1 MRKIIAPY
9 IFKQRA
15 TWNRVSHT
23 ATLFVV
29 ALFLSG
35 ITFSCQSEPANKEE
49 VLTAETL
56 ADLEQITPLSEEE
69 GARLLKQHCYS
80 CHNPESASHDDMLA
94 PPLAGIKNK
103 YQQLYPDRNVFV
115 QRLATFTVTPTKENA
130 VMRGPI
136 RRFGLMPPVSLPLA
150 EVQQLAAFIYDN
162 DLPVPAWF
170 PEHFEEQHGE
180 AW

>member
-1 MRKIIAPY
+1 MQKIIAQLMTS
-9 IFKQRA
+9 QRA
-15 TWNRVSHT
+15 IWGKVGNTTSLL
-23 ATLFVV
+23 AI
-29 ALFLSG
+29 ALFLMG

-80 CHNPESASHDDMLA
+80 CHNPESTSHDDMLA

-103 YQQLYPDRNVFV
+103 YQQLYPDRNVFM

-130 VMRGPI
+130 VMRGPV
-136 RRFGLMPPVSLPLA
+136 RRFGLMPPVPLPLA